1 MNEGLSYSFHLGSD
15 KNKKANLRNK
25 AKENASGTT
34 SLSNNAIQN
43 IKQLGKVNHHN
54 LRKYDN
60 QLELINTI
68 KGTNDIINDVKDLYL
83 ELFEEAKLEY
93 NNKQKRDD
101 RKIKNYFDKISNDTK
116 HDLAC
121 EIIIELGDMKYWEN
135 KSQKDKLKMVDVFKE
150 QIIDLEKV
158 VPNFKV
164 ANATIHFDESSPH
177 LHIIGVPYK
186 DNCKTGLSRQV
197 GKSDVFTKE
206 SLTIIQDKM
215 RVYCI
220 NSFNKVYSLKEELK
234 EKQQGRNR
242 DINVKDMGNYH
253 RMKKQLNQDKDK
265 LDKANKKSLELDNKS
280 NDIKEQINNL
290 KISKLNK
297 DNLILSKE
305 DKEKLIKYIDEVDK
319 TNNDFK
325 SIQKLS
331 ITLNDVDTELKENK
345 KNIAKLE
352 KENYKLK
359 QTIEDLNY
367 QINEDKK
374 EISKLK
380 STINNL
386 KQTIS
391 YWKDKFDKLISFL
404 HSKIHNWY
412 DKDDKYLNV
421 INDMYKDEVL
431 DDEDIEDIG
440 LSTKKGDYE
449 L

>member
-15 KNKKANLRNK
+15 KNKKANVRNK

-60 QLELINTI
+60 RLELINAI

-101 RKIKNYFDKISNDTK
+101 RKIENCFDKISNDTK

-158 VPNFKV
+158 APNFKV

-242 DINVKDMGNYH
+242 DINVKDMGNYQI
-253 RMKKQLNQDKDK
+253 MKKQLNLDKDK

-305 DKEKLIKYIDEVDK
+305 DKEKLIKYIDEVNK

-359 QTIEDLNY
+359 QTIENLNY

-380 STINNL
+380 FTINNL

-431 DDEDIEDIG
+431 DDEDIEDMG
-440 LSTKKGDYE
+440 LNAEKDDFGI
-449 L
+449 

>member
-1 MNEGLSYSFHLGSD
+1 
-15 KNKKANLRNK
+15 
-25 AKENASGTT
+25 
-34 SLSNNAIQN
+34 
-43 IKQLGKVNHHN
+43 
-54 LRKYDN
+54 
-60 QLELINTI
+60 
-68 KGTNDIINDVKDLYL
+68 
-83 ELFEEAKLEY
+83 
-93 NNKQKRDD
+93 
-101 RKIKNYFDKISNDTK
+101 
-116 HDLAC
+116 
-121 EIIIELGDMKYWEN
+121 MKYWEN
-135 KSQKDKLKMVDVFKE
+135 KSQKTNYKWLMFLKNKL
-150 QIIDLEKV
+150 QIQKKV

-215 RVYCI
+215 RIYCI

-242 DINVKDMGNYH
+242 DINVKDMGNYQ

-297 DNLILSKE
+297 YNLILSKE

-380 STINNL
+380 FTINNL

-431 DDEDIEDIG
+431 DDEDIENIG
-440 LSTKKGDYE
+440 LNKEKDDFGI
-449 L
+449 

>member
-15 KNKKANLRNK
+15 KNKKVNVRNK

-101 RKIKNYFDKISNDTK
+101 RKIENYFDKISNDTK

-135 KSQKDKLKMVDVFKE
+135 KSKKDKLKMVDVFKD

-253 RMKKQLNQDKDK
+253 RTKKQLNQDKDK
-265 LDKANKKSLELDNKS
+265 LDKVNKKSLELDNKS

-305 DKEKLIKYIDEVDK
+305 DKEKLIKYIDEVEK

-325 SIQKLS
+325 SIHKLS

-391 YWKDKFDKLISFL
+391 YLKDKFDKLISFL

-431 DDEDIEDIG
+431 DDEDIDDIG
-440 LSTKKGDYE
+440 LNTKKDDFE
-449 L
+449 I

>member
-15 KNKKANLRNK
+15 KNKKANVRNK

-34 SLSNNAIQN
+34 SLSNNSIQN

-60 QLELINTI
+60 LLELINTI

-83 ELFEEAKLEY
+83 ELFEKAKLEY

-101 RKIKNYFDKISNDTK
+101 RKIENYFDKISNDTK

-197 GKSDVFTKE
+197 GKSDVFTKD
-206 SLTIIQDKM
+206 SLTMIQDTM
-215 RVYCI
+215 REYCI
-220 NSFNKVYSLKEELK
+220 DSFNKVYNSKEELK
-234 EKQQGRNR
+234 EKQKGRNR
-242 DINVKDMGNYH
+242 DFHISQMDNYQQ
-253 RMKKQLNQDKDK
+253 MQKQLKQDKEK
-265 LDKANKKSLELDNKS
+265 LEKANKKSLDLENNSNK
-280 NDIKEQINNL
+280 IKEQINNL
-290 KISKLNK
+290 KVSKLNK
-297 DNLILSKE
+297 DNLIITREEK
-305 DKEKLIKYIDEVDK
+305 DKIIDYIDKVDK
-319 TNNDFK
+319 TNNEFK

-331 ITLNDVDTELKENK
+331 ITLNNVNDELKENK
-345 KNIAKLE
+345 KTINKLE
-352 KENYKLK
+352 KENNKLK
-359 QTIEDLNY
+359 DKIGDLKDELEESKDE
-367 QINEDKK
+367 IN
-374 EISKLK
+374 SLK
-380 STINNL
+380 STINSL
-386 KQTIS
+386 KNTIS

-404 HSKIHNWY
+404 YSKLHNWY
-412 DKDDKYLNV
+412 DKEDKYIGV
-421 INDMYKDEVL
+421 VNDMYEDNVL
-431 DDEDIEDIG
+431 DDEDLEDIG
-440 LSTKKGDYE
+440 LSKEKDD
-449 L
+449 

>member
-15 KNKKANLRNK
+15 KNKKVNVRNK

-101 RKIKNYFDKISNDTK
+101 RKIENYFDKISNDTK

-135 KSQKDKLKMVDVFKE
+135 KSKKDKLKMVDVFKD

-242 DINVKDMGNYH
+242 DINVKYMGNYQ
-253 RMKKQLNQDKDK
+253 RMKKQLNLDKDK

-280 NDIKEQINNL
+280 NNIKEQINNL

-305 DKEKLIKYIDEVDK
+305 DKEKLIKYIDEVEK

-325 SIQKLS
+325 SIHKLS

-367 QINEDKK
+367 QINEDKE

>member
-15 KNKKANLRNK
+15 KNKKANVRNK

-101 RKIKNYFDKISNDTK
+101 RKIENYFDKISNDTK

-150 QIIDLEKV
+150 QITDLEKI

-215 RVYCI
+215 RIYCI

-242 DINVKDMGNYH
+242 DINVKDMGNYQ

-280 NDIKEQINNL
+280 NNIKEQINNL

-367 QINEDKK
+367 QINEDKE
-374 EISKLK
+374 EISKLE

-431 DDEDIEDIG
+431 DDEDIDDIC
-440 LSTKKGDYE
+440 LNTEKDDFE
-449 L
+449 I